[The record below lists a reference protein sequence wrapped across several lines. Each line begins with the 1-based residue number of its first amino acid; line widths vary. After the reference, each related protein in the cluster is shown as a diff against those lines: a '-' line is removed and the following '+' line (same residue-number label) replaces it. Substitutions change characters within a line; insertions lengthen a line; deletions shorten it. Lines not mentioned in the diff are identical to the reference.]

1 MKKFTRTGKKVLSV
15 FLAALMV
22 MTAWVF
28 VAPEAKATSGGTY
41 YVTVTIKVDN
51 KRGGDN
57 HFELTYKDQNGTTGT
72 KKESSVATST
82 GTKTYK
88 YALSGAPISI
98 KYNNYGSST
107 DISQWYI
114 TSVVVS
120 PNSNYTTGAI
130 TVWAGEFGVHNQHF
144 MGSTVNSTLTFPKSF
159 SGWNNSDG
167 TKRKQETTSSF
178 SEAGA
183 PFAKTITMGGGS
195 DTLTVPTKANGS
207 VSSNA
212 YTATVYDQY
221 GVAWYK
227 DATLSADYPGK
238 ITFSDNKITA
248 TNANSNASNNYDV
261 TVTASYTGL
270 TSKTKTCKIIVFD
283 YNVTFKNHD
292 GTVLSGPTSYDYN
305 KTPAAPLTNP
315 TRSPDANNHYTFN
328 GWNPTRGALT
338 TGAQDKVYTAQYK
351 AEAHNFV
358 WKTDKEPTCTA
369 TGLKHEQCTCGYK
382 RSENT
387 VISAKGHSF
396 TVENTDSKYLKS
408 AANCTDN
415 AVYYYKCSRCDASSK
430 GATNTTW
437 TKTGTALG
445 HQWGNWIIDKAAT
458 CTEGGTRHRV
468 CGRNSSHVESGTYG
482 PNGHNWE
489 SAWTTDKEAT
499 CTSKG
504 SKSHH
509 CTNCDAKKDVT
520 EIPKK
525 DHTPGAP
532 ASCETAQICTVCKTV
547 LKGALG
553 HDYSKTSTDST
564 HLASAA
570 TCTDSAVYYKS
581 CSRCSKNGTETFTYG
596 NPLGHDMGEWHEVK
610 ASECLA
616 AGSKRRD
623 CKRDKCTYFETQ
635 EIPAV
640 GHNWGEW
647 TISKNE
653 TCTAAGV
660 DTRVCKR
667 DSSHTETRPRP
678 ALGHNFASTFTV
690 DKEQTCTETG
700 IKSRHCSRCDATT
713 DVTVIPAN
721 GHNYGEWITDDK
733 ATCTK
738 AGTKHRICSVCQN
751 REDGTIPALGHNW
764 NTEWTVDLKQSCT
777 AVGSKSHHCTRC
789 NEKKDITEIPMDP
802 HTFEWKIDREPLCWR
817 VGLKHEECS
826 ACGFK
831 RSEGTE
837 IPTIDH
843 TESDWIITVEPT
855 CTGKGHK
862 VIKCTVAECGKIL
875 REDDVA
881 PKGHT
886 GGEWI
891 IDKNPSCT
899 ETGKKHQICAVCK
912 ETIKEET
919 IGQTPHTLVHEHQN
933 ATCTEDGY
941 DRDRCSVCN
950 GVFNDKVLKKL
961 GHISYVES
969 DTQPSCYYDG
979 LYKVVCSREGCGAIL
994 ETEVRPALGHIYDK
1008 GTRYPANCTMGEY
1021 IEYVCTRSGCTE
1033 DEPGH
1038 KMTEVFSNL
1047 EALGHDWS
1055 AWTPV
1060 KGKEPTCTNVGE
1072 EERSCQREGCTAHE
1086 TRPLSKLGH
1095 NMEAGEK
1102 VAASCI
1108 SGAYTPYTCQNNG
1121 CTFSYNVY
1129 DETQP
1134 ATDHTWVTTTSQE
1147 GNVLTVTCECSV
1159 CHKTHTKQVEVDE
1172 VHNYSVVSEIK
1183 PATCKEAGKIR
1194 ITCDGTHKAGCT
1206 EYIEVETPVNANAHS
1221 YETTR
1226 ADATCKQEGYVLS
1239 KCSICGNEIK
1249 TTLPTTAH
1257 AWDKG
1262 VETKP
1267 ATCTETGIKTFT
1279 CSICGDTYTEVI
1291 AQKQHKFELINTV
1304 APTCKN
1310 GGKSGYKVYKCST
1323 CTATY
1328 NEITDDA
1335 ISHNWSDWTVVQKA
1349 TDKLCGIE
1357 ESTCSVCGE
1366 KQLRTTD
1373 PIGDHNFVEDIATKK
1388 AATCTEDGSVTMK
1401 CTAHTDCGVTYEKVL
1416 PKLGHD
1422 MKAGEP
1428 VAATCEHEGYTDYTC
1443 ARCDHSYRIVTE
1455 AKKAHTLE
1463 IKTEAASS
1471 CLDPSVTYTY
1481 CTKCNKLMGEVTV
1494 GQALGH
1500 EFTVEVSYKAPTNSK
1515 NGEKVLKCSR
1525 CTETITV
1532 VIPAQGHEFEL
1543 VSTKD
1548 ATCSETGLETYR
1560 CKTHTGDNDCG
1571 LSYTNVIPMKAHTYA
1586 TRVKTPAN
1594 CVNAGVGEYY
1604 CSVCNE
1610 VFGEYDIAALGHNFT
1625 EEKENVAS
1633 TCNTVGYVTKKCSR
1647 CDETETTYSSTLAG
1661 HSWGELK
1668 VVQTAD
1674 ETHPGIK
1681 VKQCSVCKL
1690 YEYEYTA
1697 PTGNHK
1703 WNEGVVTTPATC
1715 TTEGVKTYTCVAD
1728 GTCACKADK
1737 KATYTETIP
1746 ATGHTAKVDVKEATC
1761 TEAGYV
1767 KAVCENENCPLS
1779 GRVIDEKVLPK
1790 KDHVEKVTV
1799 VEATCTTPGSKIYTC
1814 AVCGVTTKPTEEIPV
1829 VPHAYEATGKYV
1841 EATCTSPKYEKYN
1854 CKYCGEEKL
1863 VKVDEANGH
1872 TVDESKTKTV
1882 PATCTTAGSVSK
1894 YCSCGQLMSVEVINP
1909 SAHTWKTVTVKLPKE
1924 CNGSKVTYEK
1934 CSVCGVIKA
1943 DSLNITE
1950 NGDHEYVV
1958 DTKTA
1963 ATCTTPGILVITC
1976 KNCENINVEVE
1987 VPAVGHTYDDGVLTE
2002 GTCKTDG
2009 NVTFTCTRE
2018 GCTDAQTGHTITKNI
2033 GKKNH
2038 NYIAEGVPNP
2048 ATCISSGYQL
2058 YKCEYCGEEF
2068 KEILEAP
2075 ASHVYEKQSTSI
2087 EPNCYKSGH
2096 YIFKCKNC
2104 AATYEY
2110 DLPATG
2116 NHKIKSEV
2124 TQEQSCTNPEI
2135 TTYTCTTDGCGYSYI
2150 KVTKSAL
2157 GHSWSD
2163 WKVTKEP
2170 NEETGENGEQVR
2182 SCTRSGCD
2190 ATETAPI
2197 PAKIHNWGETPIA
2210 KTDASCTEAATE
2222 TYQCI
2227 GCDICNAETGFAT
2240 YVKTVGVPLQHMVVV
2255 NYTAATCTNPGSYVA
2270 RCTLCE
2276 KEFVNETISAT
2287 GHSFNTYLQNTYVP
2301 ATCQEEGSVTYA
2313 CSNSGCSETQV
2324 QKLPVNPNA
2333 HNMVEDPD
2341 NSKEATCT
2349 KAGYKAYKCANRGCD
2364 HKYLMQVENP
2374 VPHTERTVTIA
2385 ATCTEKGSTTVV
2397 CSVCKTIL
2405 KETEYTP
2412 ALGHR
2417 WGEWKVTV
2425 PGTCAVEGQRTRECS
2440 VCHETE
2446 TISTGIGEHVYPAE
2460 GVVTPATCTADGF
2473 TTYTCTVCN
2482 KHSVIRDYTAKLGH
2496 KYSADYKIII
2506 QPTCHST
2513 GAKAHYCV
2521 RCGAFEA
2528 EHDHSYV
2535 PLPKLAHTY
2544 GEWVVTAE
2552 PTCDTNGVKT
2562 RTCTG
2567 CTDKDEG
2574 HTQTELIGKI
2584 GHNYGEWEIT
2594 KKATCVEE
2602 GSQRRYCDRCKTWE
2616 VQATPKGGHNRVAD
2630 YAVEAT
2636 CTAPGKTAGSHCS
2649 ICGYVFV
2656 AQQEVPMKEH
2666 MDLNGDGRCEGCGK
2680 TMYSPNGE
2688 TDSCLCH
2695 GTGFR
2700 AFIYKIVLII
2710 WKIFKINKNCV
2721 CGAKHY

>member
-1 MKKFTRTGKKVLSV
+1 MKKFTRTGKKALSV

-28 VAPEAKATSGGTY
+28 VAPEAKAATAGSY
-41 YVTVTIKVDN
+41 YVKLEVNTTDTCDVGDN
-51 KRGGDN
+51 KDLS
-57 HFELTYKDQNGTTGT
+57 FTLSYKGNNGT
-72 KKESSVATST
+72 SSDVST
-82 GTKTYK
+82 TTKTASYK
-88 YALSGAPISI
+88 WAEDSGKNTLNFGSVSGFPTKISCDI
-98 KYNNYGSST
+98 LIAWTIFVKRNWKATFTLYVSSDNSKWTEIDNYSFEAKGGGLGQSKRTISHNVANDKYPKATKIS
-107 DISQWYI
+107 DI
-114 TSVVVS
+114 
-120 PNSNYTTGAI
+120 
-130 TVWAGEFGVHNQHF
+130 
-144 MGSTVNSTLTFPKSF
+144 
-159 SGWNNSDG
+159 
-167 TKRKQETTSSF
+167 
-178 SEAGA
+178 
-183 PFAKTITMGGGS
+183 GGGS
-195 DTLTVPTKANGS
+195 TSLTVPTKANGS

-221 GVAWYK
+221 GVAWYE

-238 ITFSDNKITA
+238 ITFSNNKITA

-270 TSKTKTCKIIVFD
+270 TSKTKKCTIIVFD
-283 YNVTFKNHD
+283 YKVTFKNYD

-305 KTPAAPLTNP
+305 KTPAAPSTNP

-338 TGAQDKVYTAQYK
+338 SGDQNKVYTAQYK

-382 RSENT
+382 RNENT
-387 VISAKGHSF
+387 IVTKKNHTYGAAATCTTPQTCTVCGTQLNPALGHDFSSKI
-396 TVENTDSKYLKS
+396 DSDTYLKS
-408 AANCTDN
+408 AATCVND
-415 AVYYYKCSRCDASSK
+415 AVYYYKCSRCNESSK
-430 GATNTTW
+430 NHDGTTW
-437 TKTGTALG
+437 TKAGTALRHEFSVKNTDTKYRKSEADCINAAEYYYKCERCDVSSKGITDTTFTDGVALG
-445 HQWGNWIIDKAAT
+445 HSWNTGVVTKEQKCTETGIKKYTCSRCGTTKEETLPVLGHLWDNGTVTTSPTCEGAGVRTFVCQRDSSHKKTESISPNGHTWNTVYTTDKKPTCTEKGSESIHCAKCDAIQAGTSRDINPIGHDWGNWKTTVKEDCINAGSETRTCKRDSTHTETRERPALGHDYAKEFTVDVAPTCTEKGSKSRHCTRCDARTEVTEIPANGHTYSDWIVDTDSTCYSEGTQHRECTVCHVTLDTKPVEKKNHTYPTDWTITKAAT
-458 CTEGGTRHRV
+458 CTEK
-468 CGRNSSHVESGTYG
+468 GR
-482 PNGHNWE
+482 
-489 SAWTTDKEAT
+489 KE
-499 CTSKG
+499 KR
-504 SKSHH
+504 
-509 CTNCDAKKDVT
+509 
-520 EIPKK
+520 
-525 DHTPGAP
+525 
-532 ASCETAQICTVCKTV
+532 CTVK
-547 LKGALG
+547 
-553 HDYSKTSTDST
+553 
-564 HLASAA
+564 
-570 TCTDSAVYYKS
+570 
-581 CSRCSKNGTETFTYG
+581 
-596 NPLGHDMGEWHEVK
+596 
-610 ASECLA
+610 ECNAFLI
-616 AGSKRRD
+616 
-623 CKRDKCTYFETQ
+623 EE
-635 EIPAV
+635 EIPA
-640 GHNWGEW
+640 
-647 TISKNE
+647 
-653 TCTAAGV
+653 
-660 DTRVCKR
+660 
-667 DSSHTETRPRP
+667 
-678 ALGHNFASTFTV
+678 
-690 DKEQTCTETG
+690 
-700 IKSRHCSRCDATT
+700 
-713 DVTVIPAN
+713 
-721 GHNYGEWITDDK
+721 
-733 ATCTK
+733 
-738 AGTKHRICSVCQN
+738 
-751 REDGTIPALGHNW
+751 
-764 NTEWTVDLKQSCT
+764 
-777 AVGSKSHHCTRC
+777 
-789 NEKKDITEIPMDP
+789 
-802 HTFEWKIDREPLCWR
+802 
-817 VGLKHEECS
+817 
-826 ACGFK
+826 
-831 RSEGTE
+831 
-837 IPTIDH
+837 
-843 TESDWIITVEPT
+843 
-855 CTGKGHK
+855 
-862 VIKCTVAECGKIL
+862 
-875 REDDVA
+875 
-881 PKGHT
+881 KGHT

-891 IDKNPSCT
+891 IDKAPSCT

-912 ETIKEET
+912 EIIKEET

-950 GVFNDKVLKKL
+950 GLFHNEKLTKL
-961 GHISYVES
+961 GHDPKVVS
-969 DTQPSCYYDG
+969 DTQPTCYHDG
-979 LYKVVCSREGCGAIL
+979 LYKKVCARENCGVVL
-994 ETEVRPALGHIYDK
+994 EMQVRPKLGHIYDK

-1047 EALGHDWS
+1047 EALGHNWS

-1060 KGKEPTCTNVGE
+1060 KGKEPTCTKVGE
-1072 EERSCQREGCTAHE
+1072 EERSCQRNGCDAKE

-1095 NMEAGEK
+1095 NMKAGEK
-1102 VAASCI
+1102 VAASCL

-1172 VHNYSVVSEIK
+1172 VHNYSVVSEVK

-1194 ITCDGTHKAGCT
+1194 ITCDGVHKAGCT
-1206 EYIEVETPVNANAHS
+1206 EYIEVETPTNANAHN
-1221 YETTR
+1221 YETTKVG
-1226 ADATCKQEGYVLS
+1226 ATCKQEGYVLS
-1239 KCSICGNEIK
+1239 KCSLCGNEIK

-1257 AWDKG
+1257 AWNKG
-1262 VETKP
+1262 VVTTP

-1304 APTCKN
+1304 APTCKD

-1328 NEITDDA
+1328 NEITDGA

-1357 ESTCSVCGE
+1357 KSTCSVCGE

-1388 AATCTEDGSVTMK
+1388 AATCTKDGSVTMK

-1443 ARCDHSYRIVTE
+1443 SRRDHSYRIVTE

-1463 IKTEAASS
+1463 TKTEAAS
-1471 CLDPSVTYTY
+1471 CLDPYVTYTY
-1481 CTKCNKLMGEVTV
+1481 CTKCNKLEGTVTV
-1494 GQALGH
+1494 GKALGH
-1500 EFTVEVSYKAPTNSK
+1500 DFSVEVSYKAPTNTK

-1548 ATCSETGLETYR
+1548 ATCSETGLKTYR

-1604 CSVCNE
+1604 CTVCNE

-1633 TCNTVGYVTKKCSR
+1633 TCNTVGYTVYKCSR
-1647 CDETETTYSSTLAG
+1647 CDETETTYSSTLGA

-1746 ATGHTAKVDVKEATC
+1746 ATGHTAKVEVKEATC
-1761 TEAGYV
+1761 KEDGYV

-1799 VEATCTTPGSKIYTC
+1799 VEATCTTPGSKVYTC
-1814 AVCGVTTKPTEEIPV
+1814 AVCGVTTKPIEEIPV

-1894 YCSCGQLMSVEVINP
+1894 YCSCGQLMSVDVINP
-1909 SAHTWKTVTVKLPKE
+1909 TEHTWETVTVKLPKG

-2038 NYIAEGVPNP
+2038 NYIAKGDPVA
-2048 ATCISSGYQL
+2048 ATCTSSGYQL

-2075 ASHVYEKQSTSI
+2075 ASHVYEKQSTSV
-2087 EPNCYKSGH
+2087 EPNCYQRGH
-2096 YIFKCKNC
+2096 YVFKCKNC

-2124 TQEQSCTNPEI
+2124 TQEQSCTLPEK
-2135 TTYTCTTDGCGYSYI
+2135 TRYTCETVGCPYEKTKI
-2150 KVTKSAL
+2150 TKSPL
-2157 GHSWSD
+2157 GHSFGE

-2170 NEETGENGEQVR
+2170 NEETGENGEQKR
-2182 SCTRSGCD
+2182 KCNNCD
-2190 ATETAPI
+2190 ETETAPI

-2222 TYQCI
+2222 TYQCT
-2227 GCDICNAETGFAT
+2227 GCDLCNAETGFAT

-2270 RCTLCE
+2270 KCTLCE

-2374 VPHTERTVTIA
+2374 VPHTERTVTIP
-2385 ATCTEKGSTTVV
+2385 ATCTEKGSKTVV
-2397 CSVCKTIL
+2397 CSVCNTIL

-2412 ALGHR
+2412 ALGHN

-2425 PGTCAVEGQRTRECS
+2425 PGTCAVEGQRTRECLR
-2440 VCHETE
+2440 CGETE

-2473 TTYTCTVCN
+2473 TTYTCTVCK
-2482 KHSVIRDYTAKLGH
+2482 KHSVIRDYTPKLGH
-2496 KYSADYKIII
+2496 KYSADYKIVVN
-2506 QPTCHST
+2506 PTCHST
-2513 GAKAHYCV
+2513 GTKAHYCV
-2521 RCGAFEA
+2521 RCGAFEPDYL
-2528 EHDHSYV
+2528 HNYV
-2535 PLPKLAHTY
+2535 ELPKLAHTY

-2574 HTQTELIGKI
+2574 HTQTELIGKK

-2594 KKATCVEE
+2594 KKSTCVEE